1 MCVSHNFFKL
11 ISIIFGI
18 FPSFRIVTDF
28 YSENREKISKILKKK
43 IKKKK
48 INECFPD
55 ITVILSI

>member
-18 FPSFRIVTDF
+18 FPSFRIATDF

-43 IKKKK
+43 IKKKENK
-48 INECFPD
+48 
-55 ITVILSI
+55 